1 MHLPHKIDTLAIVSN
16 FLPGFYYIA
25 GMLYV
30 IPSLAVE
37 WGSTKEYGAL
47 IVSVAGACE
56 FIQRITIIPLT
67 GYFNVDVYKF
77 VNVCL
82 LSVATGLLSVA
93 LSSTTMLL
101 VHGIINGLLGQ
112 IFSPVMIILF
122 KVGIL

>member
-1 MHLPHKIDTLAIVSN
+1 
-16 FLPGFYYIA
+16 
-25 GMLYV
+25 MLYV

-37 WGSTKEYGAL
+37 WGSTKQYGAL

-56 FIQRITIIPLT
+56 FIQRTVIIPLT

-82 LSVATGLLSVA
+82 LSVATGIISVV

-101 VHGIINGLLGQ
+101 VHGIVNGLFAQ
-112 IFSPVMIILF
+112 IFAPVMIILF
-122 KVGIL
+122 KVRKLWGELGTGQPSLPVFY